1 MLGIATRI
9 SGLLA
14 LRNRLVASSA
24 ARLLWAA
31 PPSASFLV
39 GYYGSAWLTTS
50 VPRRDP
56 ATGLDLLM
64 PCVPAFVW
72 VYLAGL
78 FLPFAP
84 LLLLPQRQLPRM
96 ALAYSALIGAAAISF
111 LALPTDGAALRASCA
126 DPGWALLAVY
136 RFDPPTNLFPSLHV
150 GLPTLACLCLKQATR
165 AGPRWSPPSRRH
177 RRSRFASSSNTCWP
191 TSWPAPFSPGSPTGS
206 RWPVRARWQAS
217 PEHQGT
223 GPAARRSRRAPDRL
237 HHPHHPAPSDSRYC
251 RSA

>member
-150 GLPTLACLCLKQATR
+150 GLPTLACLCLKQADSRWTQVVAALAAAQALAVCLVKQHVLADVM
-165 AGPRWSPPSRRH
+165 AGAL
-177 RRSRFASSSNTCWP
+177 FAWLAYRLTL
-191 TSWPAPFSPGSPTGS
+191 AGS
-206 RWPVRARWQAS
+206 RALAS
-217 PEHQGT
+217 QP
-223 GPAARRSRRAPDRL
+223 
-237 HHPHHPAPSDSRYC
+237 
-251 RSA
+251 